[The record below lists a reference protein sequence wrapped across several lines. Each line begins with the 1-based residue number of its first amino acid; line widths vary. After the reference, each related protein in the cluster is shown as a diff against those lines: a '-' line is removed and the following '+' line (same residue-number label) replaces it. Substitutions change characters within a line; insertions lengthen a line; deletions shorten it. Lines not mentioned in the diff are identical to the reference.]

1 MYADVLT
8 AIEQGHVF
16 FAPLALKGIVVKSY
30 WDGDCSLS
38 SSRMQHLHNEAVCF
52 QDTCPKHRAKDDK
65 YCHYESIKEEETEE
79 NSLNIQYRPD
89 FYNLKLVFTLQMQG
103 QLCDEWS
110 LVHLSFSLWN
120 FFLLYESESVF
131 IIHWFLNLSY
141 STLNIRLHSSTPL
154 YVLHYLDFHRCE
166 LCSWGEEEGSGYVSQ
181 TGLWLPVSKFR
192 AGPFCMSKLES
203 TPSICRLLIM
213 LRHHLLSFVSSSRR
227 TVAPTKCW
235 HELSTHKSK
244 EGYTG
249 SSGEDWH

>member
-1 MYADVLT
+1 MWRMIPGSFKFLT
-8 AIEQGHVF
+8 VEFLLAIRKWIG
-16 FAPLALKGIVVKSY
+16 
-30 WDGDCSLS
+30 
-38 SSRMQHLHNEAVCF
+38 
-52 QDTCPKHRAKDDK
+52 
-65 YCHYESIKEEETEE
+65 
-79 NSLNIQYRPD
+79 
-89 FYNLKLVFTLQMQG
+89 FYNPL
-103 QLCDEWS
+103 
-110 LVHLSFSLWN
+110 
-120 FFLLYESESVF
+120 
-131 IIHWFLNLSY
+131 ISY